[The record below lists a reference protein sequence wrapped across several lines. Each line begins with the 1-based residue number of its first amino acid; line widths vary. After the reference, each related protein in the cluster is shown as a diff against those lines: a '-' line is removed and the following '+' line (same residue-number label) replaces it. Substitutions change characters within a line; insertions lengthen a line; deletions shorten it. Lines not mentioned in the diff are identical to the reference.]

1 MEACVFCTK
10 ISEEKKR
17 VSTEHFFVVFDI
29 DPIQIGHLL
38 IISKKHY
45 TNLRELPQEALVER
59 MNLEQK
65 LIALLEEEFGVLG
78 VSVIQNNGKV
88 MDEGTHFHVHL
99 VPRYANDGFWENQI
113 LEPVALELSKL
124 SEKLAQC
131 IH

>member
-1 MEACVFCTK
+1 MGTCIFCTK
-10 ISEEKKR
+10 IQEHKKL
-17 VSTEHFFVVFDI
+17 VSTEHFFVVFDS

-45 TNLRELPQEALVER
+45 MNLRELPREALVER

-65 LIALLEEEFGVLG
+65 LIALLEDEFGVLG
-78 VSVIQNNGKV
+78 VTVIQNNGKV

-99 VPRYANDGFWENQI
+99 VPRYANDGFWENQTVEQ
-113 LEPVALELSKL
+113 LKL
-124 SEKLAQC
+124 DGQKIAERVRQL

>member
-10 ISEEKKR
+10 ISEEKKL

-45 TNLRELPQEALVER
+45 MNLRELPQEALVER

-65 LIALLEEEFGVLG
+65 LIALLEEEFGVFG

-99 VPRYANDGFWENQI
+99 VPRYANDGFWENQN

-124 SEKLAQC
+124 SEKLTQC
-131 IH
+131 IY